1 DRLNYGTWT
10 TSPVTFD
17 ITAKTSSGIGGV
29 WSGVTSVTGNAA
41 NTTAN
46 AIVGGGAI
54 TLDAAIADKG
64 GNGTQS
70 WTNFGTLSGTSVNF
84 NTGGS
89 VTGDLTAATLNYGTW
104 TTSPVTVDITA
115 KTSSGIG
122 GVSSV
127 TGNAANTTANAIVG
141 GGAITL
147 DAAIAD
153 TGGNG
158 PQSWTNF
165 GTLSGT

>member
-89 VTGDLTAATLNYGTW
+89 VTGDLTAATLNYSNYGADVAVTLSGANAGT
-104 TTSPVTVDITA
+104 VNV
-115 KTSSGIG
+115 GIG
-122 GVSSV
+122 GSFSGV
-127 TGNAANTTANAIVG
+127 TKIDANALQDN
-141 GGAITL
+141 TM
-147 DAAIAD
+147 
-153 TGGNG
+153 
-158 PQSWTNF
+158 
-165 GTLSGT
+165 